1 MASGYGKKK
10 NFGEKAKGALRRV
23 FILSALG
30 GVFVGGPLYYQYG
43 TVHEAEFKVKEVKEQ
58 YKGYDSKKG
67 RSIYETRIIT
77 DKGLVL
83 QNENSLLHAKF
94 NSQDITDQLKE
105 GRNSYSYYDYYGN
118 NNNRDNKDAGPK
130 AEDKVWR
137 IKYYGA
143 RIDIPFIH
151 TQQNIISI
159 QEVTGEELAAR
170 QKAAQEARQQ
180 QQQQNQQNQQQG
192 QQGAVVQPG
201 QTAPAGALSGTM
213 ITFETVVDG
222 QKIQMT
228 VPIEAA
234 NKITV
239 NKVTPLVPNAAPK
252 GPGG

>member
-1 MASGYGKKK
+1 MASGYGKKS
-10 NFGEKAKGALRRV
+10 FGDKAKGALRRV
-23 FILSALG
+23 FILSAMGGIFLG
-30 GVFVGGPLYYQYG
+30 GPAYYKYG

-58 YKGYDSKKG
+58 YKGYDQKKG

-83 QNENSLLHAKF
+83 KNENSLFHAKF

-105 GRNSYSYYDYYGN
+105 GRESYSYYSYYGN
-118 NNNRDNKDAGPK
+118 EDSGKKKDEPK

-151 TQQNIISI
+151 TQQNIISV

-170 QKAAQEARQQ
+170 QKAAQEARRQQ
-180 QQQQNQQNQQQG
+180 QQGQQQGQQQNQQG
-192 QQGAVVQPG
+192 TVVQPG
-201 QTAPAGALSGTM
+201 QTAPSGALSGTM

-239 NKVTPLVPNAAPK
+239 NKVTPLVPQAAPK

>member
-30 GVFVGGPLYYQYG
+30 GVFVGGPLYYNYG
-43 TVHEAEFKVKEVKEQ
+43 TVHEAEFKVKDVKET
-58 YKGYDSKKG
+58 YKGYDQKKG
-67 RSIYETRIIT
+67 QSIYETRIIT

-83 QNENSLLHAKF
+83 KNENTLLHAKF
-94 NSQDITDQLKE
+94 NSTDITEQLKE
-105 GRNSYSYYDYYGN
+105 GRESSYYSYYGN
-118 NNNRDNKDAGPK
+118 QNDDNKDKGPK

-143 RIDIPFIH
+143 RIDIPFVH
-151 TQQNIISI
+151 TQQNILSI
-159 QEVTGEELAAR
+159 QEVTPEELAAR
-170 QKAAQEARQQ
+170 NKAAQEARKAQQ
-180 QQQQNQQNQQQG
+180 QQQG
-192 QQGAVVQPG
+192 QQQTQPQQGTVVQPG

>member
-23 FILSALG
+23 FILSTLG
-30 GVFVGGPLYYQYG
+30 GVFVGGPLYYNYG

-58 YKGYDSKKG
+58 YKGYDQKKG
-67 RSIYETRIIT
+67 QSIYETRIIT

-83 QNENSLLHAKF
+83 KNENTLLHAKF

-118 NNNRDNKDAGPK
+118 NNNRDNKKEEPK

-151 TQQNIISI
+151 TQQNILSI
-159 QEVTGEELAAR
+159 QEVTREELAAR
-170 QKAAQEARQQ
+170 NKAAQEARQQ
-180 QQQQNQQNQQQG
+180 QQQQEQAQPQQG
-192 QQGAVVQPG
+192 TVVQPG

-239 NKVTPLVPNAAPK
+239 NKVTPLVPQAAPK

>member
-1 MASGYGKKK
+1 MAYGKKS
-10 NFGEKAKGALRRV
+10 FGEKAKGALRRV
-23 FILSALG
+23 FLLSAVG
-30 GVFVGGPLYYQYG
+30 GVFVGGPLYYNYG
-43 TVHEAEFKVKEVKEQ
+43 TVHEAEFKVKEVKETYQ
-58 YKGYDSKKG
+58 GYDDKKG
-67 RSIYETRIIT
+67 AMYETKIVT

-83 QNENSLLHAKF
+83 KNENSLLHAKF
-94 NSQDITDQLKE
+94 NSSDITGQLKE
-105 GRNSYSYYDYYGN
+105 GREYNYYGYSSNDDDKN
-118 NNNRDNKDAGPK
+118 NKAPK

-151 TQQNIISI
+151 TQHNVLSV
-159 QEVTGEELAAR
+159 QEVTPEEIAAR
-170 QKAAQEARQQ
+170 NKAAQEARKAQQ
-180 QQQQNQQNQQQG
+180 QQQQGQQQNQQG
-192 QQGAVVQPG
+192 TVVQPG
-201 QTAPAGALSGTM
+201 QTAPAAGALSGTM

>member
-23 FILSALG
+23 FILSTLG
-30 GVFVGGPLYYQYG
+30 GVFVGGPLYYNYG
-43 TVHEAEFKVKEVKEQ
+43 TVHEAEFKVKEVKEE

-83 QNENSLLHAKF
+83 QNENTLLHAKF
-94 NSQDITDQLKE
+94 NSSDITEQLKE
-105 GRNSYSYYDYYGN
+105 GRETSYYGYYSN
-118 NNNRDNKDAGPK
+118 QNDDDKKDKAPK

-151 TQQNIISI
+151 TQQNILSV

-170 QKAAQEARQQ
+170 NKAAQEARKAQQ
-180 QQQQNQQNQQQG
+180 QQQQQAQPQPG
-192 QQGAVVQPG
+192 TVVQPN
-201 QTAPAGALSGTM
+201 QTAPSGALSGTM

-239 NKVTPLVPNAAPK
+239 NKVTPLVPQAAPK
-252 GPGG
+252 GPGGQ